1 MKNFTNNFKQF
12 TSRLSARWL
21 ILALMML
28 VGTSSAWAD
37 PNWAC
42 SGASTWNGSSNSSY
56 YVDSG
61 CSFMS
66 GNTSIND
73 KDFGT
78 LGNTFGIDFIV
89 LINDN
94 SKTFYGGTLN
104 YKVDDASSF
113 TQVKLTKDGDYN
125 GNGKYKYYLDIV
137 GLKLSGGKHTITFY
151 LTVPKNT
158 SSSSSASDWYISN
171 NGNNYKF
178 TFTIPTPTYTISYN
192 ANGGTGTIA
201 SQTKTKGTAITLSDG
216 SGFSK
221 TGYTLDSWNTNSAG
235 TGTKYKLSASYTTD
249 AALTLY
255 AQWTAN
261 TYTIT
266 YKDQGGENFSGTH
279 ASGYPTTHTYGTA
292 TTLKTATK
300 TGYTFEGW
308 FTDPNCTT
316 KVTSLGATAYA
327 SNITLYAKWQV
338 ACSLPTSIKITG
350 EATPCAGNSQT
361 YTATLDGGSG
371 YTSSWTVP
379 SGYTINSGS
388 ATTSATI
395 KVGTAAGKITY
406 TATCSSSSKISK
418 DFDVAP
424 INIVEPTIS
433 ISNDGWTC
441 PDANAT
447 ITVTN
452 AVLDGTYTYTL
463 FNAENVQ
470 KGEVVKPTSGDVTFT
485 VSTEDTYYVKATNA
499 CESKNSEN
507 VKLNNYSKPE
517 NPAVKITAP
526 TKCQGVASNNGV
538 INMKNPVV
546 GVTYSLTKNGT
557 SYTRRNNEWIGLA
570 PGTYTLTANL
580 DACSG
585 LSASWNID
593 LTAEDIT
600 PVVETLTLPEDFE
613 SCDGK
618 GISLALTDW
627 NPETGFTYNYIWE
640 KSADGNTYSTFTGT
654 NSANVTTQLSGDTW
668 YRVKVTK
675 TGNNCTSDEATS
687 KAVKV
692 TALPVSK
699 PAVSINSVVYNSAA
713 NKFTFSGTLDDAG
726 CATDIEV
733 GYQYRLKGNV
743 DWSTPTEA
751 DEVSGNEFSAEISIT
766 NTIVDQVYEFQ
777 AYATNSAG
785 TTYSS
790 IFEVTISAAENC
802 ETSNADYIEILCTNP
817 SAAAGATNSMYLYA
831 WEMVNDVNIDLN
843 GAFPGNKTS
852 EGDFEY
858 KGKKYA
864 SWHLKADKASIIFNN
879 GDGNTQTND
888 ITNLEKGKRYV
899 YNYNPTAAK
908 ENRYTLVE
916 DPSLIFAPEVETV
929 SVSYKKVSDGLSV
942 TFTGRINK
950 KGCTTVSW
958 YGYQSS
964 TDDWKNAKNV
974 MVGKTDV
981 DAGTTFTKDT
991 LLTAYGNYS
1000 FRARLINANS
1010 SKVYGEKVNI
1020 TYTESDV
1027 VIAAVGDDRNVTT
1040 NASVYYDFVGLY
1052 VKSVMLPSSTDKI
1065 DSYEWQVKNGSSWET
1080 YNGGNVTV
1088 ADRGVSAASNNIRP
1102 NKTGTYRCL
1111 VKIKNNNTPLVSNE
1125 IPIIVDASYSTSKSV
1140 ITTSNRSLPV
1150 ISVRTNKAFPGCS
1163 DNSKTP
1169 SAQTDHYKAK
1179 RSVDVK
1185 IFDKDGNLYYDR
1197 KARMNYR
1204 GSSSLNFKKKSYA
1217 FCTGDENCGQE
1228 ADKSADYV
1236 KTKKMNLFG
1245 LSDGAKDKDWV
1256 LYAAAADPSFMRNR
1270 LAFDTYKEMRPQDWG
1285 VSSMYVELII
1295 DGEYKGVYVLMDKV
1309 TVNENRVNITASNG
1323 FLVKFDKTDKED
1335 RVEGYNGEY
1344 GDQKTFKTTRTG
1356 GDDKSTYDTT
1366 NDQRFEIEYPEKKDV
1381 VEDGGNWNATVTTI
1395 KNMFE
1400 DFEEALST
1408 KDYPRVRQLIDYE
1421 SWADWFIFNEFSKN
1435 VDAYRASCIF
1445 VYNGDKIE
1453 ARPLWD
1459 QELSFNNQTPYS
1471 VYTHTDQNYK
1481 STDQTNGLLIRNAKV
1496 YTDGFPAPFWFT
1508 GGDSNLTGGL
1518 LGDACFISVLRDRW
1532 DLHTGNGGALTAAK
1546 MQEKV
1551 NAYVDELGTAYSRDY
1566 TKWKEGN
1573 DGDQRTIDCKGGGIG
1588 YKQYSYG
1595 NSKKD
1600 LDNWIAGDI
1609 KDLSAESSSE
1619 NRRSNLNYI
1628 IEKELE
1634 AEDIRIIL
1642 TLSPEDGKTTP
1653 WIPVSVKVS
1662 APKGYEYT
1670 YDESSILS
1678 VTGDDAPTRNAK
1690 GNVYTYT
1697 FPRPKDWGAGNVNTA
1712 IAPNEYNVSAT
1723 LKMAGGTNECGSTI
1737 KLTTEATITLEDE
1750 GNDNCQ

>member
-21 ILALMML
+21 IMALMLL

-37 PNWAC
+37 VDVYVYAK
-42 SGASTWNGSSNSSY
+42 NSSHY
-56 YVDSG
+56 AYIWTG
-61 CSFMS
+61 
-66 GNTSIND
+66 TSTTYN
-73 KDFGT
+73 GEWP
-78 LGNTFGIDFIV
+78 G
-89 LINDN
+89 
-94 SKTFYGGTLN
+94 KTF
-104 YKVDDASSF
+104 ASSF
-113 TQVKLTKDGDYN
+113 TSLGNNLYKKTITGISSYNIIFNEGSGKSQTSDIKNISTGKCFFYEGGATYKTEANYEMKGTYAAKFTSFNATKKAYSTSSQELDAGTYTTQVHSGSS
-125 GNGKYKYYLDIV
+125 KYWSSFDNTRGSGV
-137 GLKLSGGKHTITFY
+137 TLSGGGANGFSFTLSSKGKVTFY
-151 LTVPKNT
+151 YDPGADV
-158 SSSSSASDWYISN
+158 A
-171 NGNNYKF
+171 F
-178 TFTIPTPTYTISYN
+178 
-192 ANGGTGTIA
+192 A
-201 SQTKTKGTAITLSDG
+201 
-216 SGFSK
+216 
-221 TGYTLDSWNTNSAG
+221 
-235 TGTKYKLSASYTTD
+235 
-249 AALTLY
+249 
-255 AQWTAN
+255 
-261 TYTIT
+261 
-266 YKDQGGENFSGTH
+266 
-279 ASGYPTTHTYGTA
+279 
-292 TTLKTATK
+292 
-300 TGYTFEGW
+300 TFE
-308 FTDPNCTT
+308 
-316 KVTSLGATAYA
+316 S
-327 SNITLYAKWQV
+327 S
-338 ACSLPTSIKITG
+338 CSLPSEISISG
-350 EATPCAGNSQT
+350 AATPCAGSSQT
-361 YTATLDGGSG
+361 YIATLDKGSG

-388 ATTSATI
+388 TTTSATI
-395 KVGTAAGKITY
+395 KVGTVAGKITY
-406 TATCSSSSKISK
+406 TATCSSTSKISE

-441 PDANAT
+441 PGANAT
-447 ITVTN
+447 ITMTN

-463 FNAENVQ
+463 FNDEDVQ
-470 KGEVVKPTSGDVTFT
+470 KGEVVKPTSGNVTFT
-485 VSTEDTYYVKATNA
+485 VNTVDTYYVKATNA

-507 VKLNNYSKPE
+507 VKLKNYSKPG

-526 TKCQGVASNNGV
+526 TKCQGEASNNGV

-557 SYTRRNNEWIGLA
+557 SYPRRNNEWIGLA
-570 PGTYTLTANL
+570 PGIYTLTADL

-585 LSASWNID
+585 LSDSWDIE
-593 LTAEDIT
+593 LKAEDIT
-600 PVVETLTLPEDFE
+600 PVVEDLTMPADFS
-613 SCDGK
+613 SCDK
-618 GISLALTDW
+618 QLVQGIALQNW
-627 NPETGFTYNYIWE
+627 KE
-640 KSADGNTYSTFTGT
+640 ADGYTYTYQWQSSVNGTSFTNMDGMTSSGMTPLLNGT
-654 NSANVTTQLSGDTW
+654 TW

-675 TGNNCTSDEATS
+675 TGNGCTSPEATS
-687 KAVKV
+687 NAVKV

-699 PAVSINSVVYNSAA
+699 PEVSIKSVVYNSATD
-713 NKFTFSGTLDDAG
+713 KFAFSGTLDDAG

-733 GYQYRLKGNV
+733 GYQYILKGNV

-751 DEVSGNEFSAEISIT
+751 EVSGNEFSAEISIA
-766 NTIVDQVYEFQ
+766 NTIVDQVYQFR

-790 IFEVTISAAENC
+790 IFEVTVSAAENC

-817 SAAAGATNSMYLYA
+817 SAATDAKNSMYLYA

-858 KGKKYA
+858 KGVKYA

-899 YNYNPTAAK
+899 YNYNPTVAK
-908 ENRYTLVE
+908 DKRYTLVE
-916 DPSLIFAPEVETV
+916 DPSPIFVPEVETV
-929 SVSYKKVSDGLSV
+929 SVSYKKVPEGLSV

-974 MVGKTDV
+974 MVGETNV
-981 DAGTTFTKDT
+981 DAGITFTKDT
-991 LLTAYGNYS
+991 LLKAYGNYS

-1065 DSYEWQVKNGSSWET
+1065 ESYEWQVKNGSSWET

-1102 NKTGTYRCL
+1102 NKTGIYRCL

-1125 IPIIVDASYSTSKSV
+1125 IEIEADASYSTSKSV

-1150 ISVRTNKAFPGCS
+1150 ISVRTNIAFPGCS

-1245 LSDGAKDKDWV
+1245 LSGGAEDKDWV

-1270 LAFDTYKEMRPQDWG
+1270 LAFDTYKEMTGEWG

-1309 TVNENRVNITASNG
+1309 TVNKKRVNITASNG

-1335 RVEGYNGEY
+1335 RVEGYNGVY

-1381 VEDGGNWNATVTTI
+1381 VKDGGNWNATVTTI

-1408 KDYPRVRQLIDYE
+1408 KDYPRVRQLIDYK

-1459 QELSFNNQTPYS
+1459 QELSFKNKAPYS
-1471 VYTHTDQNYK
+1471 VNSKDKNYK

-1532 DLHTGNGGALTAAK
+1532 RLHTGEGGALTAASMSK
-1546 MQEKV
+1546 KIKDTENGDNGYEK
-1551 NAYVDELGTAYSRDY
+1551 ELGKAYQRDNA
-1566 TKWKEGN
+1566 KWKEGN
-1573 DGDQRTIDCKGGGIG
+1573 DGDERTIDCKGGGIG
-1588 YKQYSYG
+1588 YVEYSFT
-1595 NSKKD
+1595 NSKTD
-1600 LDNWIAGDI
+1600 LNNWIAGDI
-1609 KDLSAESSSE
+1609 KDLSKESSSE

-1697 FPRPKDWGAGNVNTA
+1697 FPRPKDWGAGNVSTA
-1712 IAPNEYNVSAT
+1712 IVPNEYNVSAT
-1723 LKMAGGTNECGSTI
+1723 LKMAGGTNECGTTI
-1737 KLTTEATITLEDE
+1737 QLTTEATITLEDE

>member
-21 ILALMML
+21 IIALML
-28 VGTSSAWAD
+28 LLGTSRAWAD
-37 PNWAC
+37 VTFASGDYLYFENNSGFPGVGDNWIL
-42 SGASTWNGSSNSSY
+42 SNSY
-56 YVDSG
+56 AYVH
-61 CSFMS
+61 M
-66 GNTSIND
+66 
-73 KDFGT
+73 
-78 LGNTFGIDFIV
+78 
-89 LINDN
+89 
-94 SKTFYGGTLN
+94 
-104 YKVDDASSF
+104 
-113 TQVKLTKDGDYN
+113 
-125 GNGKYKYYLDIV
+125 
-137 GLKLSGGKHTITFY
+137 
-151 LTVPKNT
+151 
-158 SSSSSASDWYISN
+158 W
-171 NGNNYKF
+171 
-178 TFTIPTPTYTISYN
+178 
-192 ANGGTGTIA
+192 GGTGGTQDYLLELYEGTAGSIGA
-201 SQTKTKGTAITLSDG
+201 IYRTKTPVNPGTYTSIIFTRNSKIQGPWDNKWNQTSD
-216 SGFSK
+216 
-221 TGYTLDSWNTNSAG
+221 
-235 TGTKYKLSASYTTD
+235 
-249 AALTLY
+249 LTLTGNY
-255 AQWTAN
+255 AYKNSSNQWDFKN
-261 TYTIT
+261 Y
-266 YKDQGGENFSGTH
+266 N
-279 ASGYPTTHTYGTA
+279 P
-292 TTLKTATK
+292 
-300 TGYTFEGW
+300 
-308 FTDPNCTT
+308 CT
-316 KVTSLGATAYA
+316 
-327 SNITLYAKWQV
+327 
-338 ACSLPTSIKITG
+338 LPTSISIDG
-350 EATPCAGNSQT
+350 EATPCAGSSQT
-361 YTATLDGGSG
+361 YIATLDKGSG

-388 ATTSATI
+388 TTTSATI
-395 KVGTAAGKITY
+395 KVGTVAGKITY

-499 CESKNSEN
+499 CESKSSEN

-557 SYTRRNNEWIGLA
+557 SYTRRNNDWIGLA

-585 LSASWNID
+585 LSDSWDIE

-600 PVVETLTLPEDFE
+600 PVVEDLTMPADFS
-613 SCDGK
+613 SCDK
-618 GISLALTDW
+618 QLVQGIALQNW
-627 NPETGFTYNYIWE
+627 KE
-640 KSADGNTYSTFTGT
+640 ADGYTYTYQWQS
-654 NSANVTTQLSGDTW
+654 SANGTSFTNMDGMTSSGMTPSLNGTTW

-675 TGNNCTSDEATS
+675 TGNGCTSLEATS
-687 KAVKV
+687 NAVKV

-699 PAVSINSVVYNSAA
+699 PEVSIKSVVYNSATD
-713 NKFTFSGTLDDAG
+713 KFAFSGTLDDAG

-733 GYQYRLKGNV
+733 GYQYILKGNV

-751 DEVSGNEFSAEISIT
+751 EVSGNEFSAEISIA
-766 NTIVDQVYEFQ
+766 NTIVDQVYQFR

-790 IFEVTISAAENC
+790 IFEVTVSAAENC

-817 SAAAGATNSMYLYA
+817 SASADAKNSMYLYA

-858 KGKKYA
+858 KGVKYA

-908 ENRYTLVE
+908 DKRYTLVE

-929 SVSYKKVSDGLSV
+929 SVSYKKVTGGLSV

-974 MVGKTDV
+974 MVGTTDV

-991 LLTAYGNYS
+991 LLEAYGNYS
-1000 FRARLINANS
+1000 FRARLINVNS

-1102 NKTGTYRCL
+1102 NTTGIYRCL

-1125 IPIIVDASYSTSKSV
+1125 IEIKADASYSTSKSV

-1150 ISVRTNKAFPGCS
+1150 ISVRTNEAFPGCS

-1245 LSDGAKDKDWV
+1245 LSGGAEDKDWV

-1270 LAFDTYKEMRPQDWG
+1270 LAFDTYKEMTGEWG

-1309 TVNENRVNITASNG
+1309 TVNKKRVNITASNG

-1335 RVEGYNGEY
+1335 RVEGYNGVY

-1381 VEDGGNWNATVTTI
+1381 VKDGGNWNATVTTI

-1408 KDYPRVRQLIDYE
+1408 KDYPRVRQLIDYK

-1459 QELSFNNQTPYS
+1459 QELSFKNKAPYS
-1471 VYTHTDQNYK
+1471 VYHSEDKNYK

-1532 DLHTGNGGALTAAK
+1532 RLHTGEGGALTAASMSK
-1546 MQEKV
+1546 KIKDTENGDNGYEK
-1551 NAYVDELGTAYSRDY
+1551 ELGTAYQRDNA
-1566 TKWKEGN
+1566 KWKEGN
-1573 DGDQRTIDCKGGGIG
+1573 DGVERTIDCKGGGIG
-1588 YKQYSYG
+1588 YVEYSFT
-1595 NSKKD
+1595 NSKTD
-1600 LDNWIAGDI
+1600 LNNWIAGDI
-1609 KDLSAESSSE
+1609 KDLSKESSSE

-1697 FPRPKDWGAGNVNTA
+1697 FPRPKAWGSGNVSTA
-1712 IAPNEYNVSAT
+1712 IVPNEYNVSAT
-1723 LKMAGGTNECGSTI
+1723 LKMAGGTNECGSSI
-1737 KLTTEATITLEDE
+1737 QLTTEATITLEDE

>member
-1 MKNFTNNFKQF
+1 MKNFTKQNFKTNPLWIRLLIMTFMVLLSTGSAWGANITSGTKLYLTPNSNWTVDKARFAAYFFGDGEAWVSMTLASGETDVYEVTTPNSGKNYTNVIFCRMNPGASANNWNNKWNQTSDLTYDGTNNWYTVKANTWDKGGGTWLTIYDIKYDANGGSGAPSAQIKKNGTNLTLSSTVPTRSGYEF
-12 TSRLSARWL
+12 TGWNTKSDGT
-21 ILALMML
+21 
-28 VGTSSAWAD
+28 GTSYASSA
-37 PNWAC
+37 
-42 SGASTWNGSSNSSY
+42 TYSSNSS
-56 YVDSG
+56 
-61 CSFMS
+61 
-66 GNTSIND
+66 
-73 KDFGT
+73 
-78 LGNTFGIDFIV
+78 
-89 LINDN
+89 
-94 SKTFYGGTLN
+94 
-104 YKVDDASSF
+104 A
-113 TQVKLTKDGDYN
+113 
-125 GNGKYKYYLDIV
+125 
-137 GLKLSGGKHTITFY
+137 
-151 LTVPKNT
+151 
-158 SSSSSASDWYISN
+158 
-171 NGNNYKF
+171 
-178 TFTIPTPTYTISYN
+178 
-192 ANGGTGTIA
+192 
-201 SQTKTKGTAITLSDG
+201 
-216 SGFSK
+216 
-221 TGYTLDSWNTNSAG
+221 
-235 TGTKYKLSASYTTD
+235 
-249 AALTLY
+249 TLY
-255 AQWTAN
+255 AQW
-261 TYTIT
+261 
-266 YKDQGGENFSGTH
+266 KKS
-279 ASGYPTTHTYGTA
+279 
-292 TTLKTATK
+292 
-300 TGYTFEGW
+300 
-308 FTDPNCTT
+308 CTT
-316 KVTSLGATAYA
+316 
-327 SNITLYAKWQV
+327 
-338 ACSLPTSIKITG
+338 PTSITISG
-350 EATPCAGNSQT
+350 AATPCAGNSQT

-379 SGYTINSGS
+379 NGYTINSGS

-395 KVGTAAGKITY
+395 IVGTAAGKITY

-441 PDANAT
+441 PGANAT
-447 ITVTN
+447 ITVRN

-463 FNAENVQ
+463 FNDENVQ
-470 KGEVVKPTSGDVTFT
+470 KGEVVKPTSGDVKFT
-485 VSTEDTYYVKATNA
+485 VSTEDIYYVKATNA
-499 CESKNSEN
+499 CESKNSGN

-517 NPAVKITAP
+517 NPAVTITAP
-526 TKCQGVASNNGV
+526 TKCQGVARNNGV
-538 INMKNPVV
+538 INMKNPVL
-546 GVTYSLTKNGT
+546 GVTYTLTKDGT
-557 SYTRRNNEWIGLA
+557 TYTRRNDEWINLG

-585 LSASWNID
+585 LSDSWDIG

-600 PVVETLTLPEDFE
+600 PVVETLTLPEDFS
-613 SCDGK
+613 SCDNQLVQ
-618 GISLALTDW
+618 GIALQNW
-627 NPETGFTYNYIWE
+627 KE
-640 KSADGNTYSTFTGT
+640 ADGYTYTYQWQS
-654 NSANVTTQLSGDTW
+654 SANGTSFTNMDGMTSSGMTPLLNGTTW

-675 TGNNCTSDEATS
+675 TGNGCTSPEATS
-687 KAVKV
+687 NAVKV

-713 NKFTFSGTLDDAG
+713 DKFAFSGTLDDAG

-751 DEVSGNEFSAEISIT
+751 DEVSGNEFSAEISIA

-785 TTYSS
+785 TTYST

-817 SAAAGATNSMYLYA
+817 TAATGTKNSMYLYA

-843 GAFPGNKTS
+843 GAFPGNKSS

-858 KGKKYA
+858 KGVKYA

-908 ENRYTLVE
+908 EKRYTLVE

-929 SVSYKKVSDGLSV
+929 SVSYKKVSGGLSV

-964 TDDWKNAKNV
+964 TDDWENAKNV

-981 DAGTTFTKDT
+981 EAGTTFTKDT

-1027 VIAAVGDDRNVTT
+1027 EIAAVGDDRNVTT

-1065 DSYEWQVKNGSSWET
+1065 ESYEWQVKNGSSWET

-1102 NKTGTYRCL
+1102 NTTGTYRCL

-1125 IPIIVDASYSTSKSV
+1125 IPITADASYSTSKSV

-1270 LAFDTYKEMRPQDWG
+1270 LAFDTYKEMTGEWG

-1309 TVNENRVNITASNG
+1309 TVNKNRVNITASNG
-1323 FLVKFDKTDKED
+1323 FLVKYDKTDKED

-1471 VYTHTDQNYK
+1471 VYTHTDNNYK

-1508 GGDSNLTGGL
+1508 GGDSYLTGGL

-1551 NAYVDELGTAYSRDY
+1551 KAYVDELGTAYSRDY

-1573 DGDQRTIDCKGGGIG
+1573 DGVQRTIDCKGGDIG
-1588 YKQYSYG
+1588 YKQYSYV

-1634 AEDIRIIL
+1634 AEEIKIIL

-1697 FPRPKDWGAGNVNTA
+1697 FPRPKDWGAGNVSTA
-1712 IAPNEYNVSAT
+1712 IVPNEYNVSAT
-1723 LKMAGGTNECGSTI
+1723 LKMAGGTNECGTTI